1 VAIDTVLN
9 PKLTSEMATS
19 KKVQDVAKK
28 LFEVINSESTNLTRI
43 EIIQLLKNLNKT
55 FLDKIEDLAELEWK
69 TQTLIKKIKIADSY
83 MELRDIHAELN
94 ETQKSFFSM
103 LPSVG
108 ELMAVCTE
116 YRDLITKKIINFVI
130 QELINQS
137 VFLPE
142 ESFAYLS
149 LGSDARMEQTLITD
163 QDNLVVFED
172 SKSRYKDVY
181 YERFSE
187 LLVERLSFCGF
198 KKCSGGIM
206 PSNKEW
212 RGGLSE
218 WMERVEDLCR
228 FKAKDYKKNLV
239 NLISLTDLRFIY
251 GDEELAQ
258 RFITSVYRRIFD
270 NQIVLNEIAKSAASL
285 GVAKGFMRTLKT
297 EKKGAFKGMINIK
310 LHAWAPLILAIRAF
324 AMKNRVM
331 ETGTIK
337 RIDALVQAGAFSKE
351 DGALLKRDYYLIT
364 RLKVTAQVYYLNGKS
379 ESEHYLNPNDMTKKE
394 KEELLDALSDIEKI
408 QKLLI
413 ESMGLRI

>member
-1 VAIDTVLN
+1 MAIDTVLN
-9 PKLTSEMATS
+9 PKLTSEMAAS
-19 KKVQDVAKK
+19 KKVQDIAKK
-28 LFEVINSESTNLTRI
+28 LFDVINSESTNLTRI
-43 EIIQLLKNLNKT
+43 EIIQLLKNLNKA

-69 TQTLIKKIKIADSY
+69 TQMLIKKIRIADSY

-103 LPSVG
+103 LPSVN
-108 ELMAVCTE
+108 ELMSICTE
-116 YRDLITKKIINFVI
+116 YRDLITKKIINFVV

-163 QDNLVVFED
+163 QDNLIVFED
-172 SKSRYKDVY
+172 SKSRYKEVY
-181 YERFSE
+181 YERFSD
-187 LLVERLSFCGF
+187 LLVERLSYCGF
-198 KKCSGGIM
+198 KKCTGGIM

-212 RGGLSE
+212 RGSYSE
-218 WMERVEDLCR
+218 WIERVENLCR
-228 FKAKDYKKNLV
+228 FKAKDFKKNLV

-251 GDEELAQ
+251 GDEELSKK
-258 RFITSVYRRIFD
+258 FIDMVYRKIFD

-297 EKKGAFKGMINIK
+297 EKKGPYKGMINIK

-324 AMKNRVM
+324 AMKNQIM
-331 ETGTIK
+331 DTGTIK
-337 RIDALVQAGAFSKE
+337 RIDALVQKGAFSKE
-351 DGALLKRDYYLIT
+351 DGSVLKRDYYLIT
-364 RLKVTAQVYYLNGKS
+364 RLKVTAQVYYLNGKND
-379 ESEHYLNPNDMTKKE
+379 SEHYINPDDLSRNE
-394 KEELLDALSDIEKI
+394 KEELLDALSDIDKI

-413 ESMGLRI
+413 ESMGLRL